1 MRGEG
6 SAHAGSR
13 IVGGSAAWLGRARRG
28 VAELIP
34 RRAWLALVISVALV
48 ARLDATRRQRILE
61 GAAVVPTDVPA

>member
-13 IVGGSAAWLGRARRG
+13 IVGRSVAWLGRGWRG